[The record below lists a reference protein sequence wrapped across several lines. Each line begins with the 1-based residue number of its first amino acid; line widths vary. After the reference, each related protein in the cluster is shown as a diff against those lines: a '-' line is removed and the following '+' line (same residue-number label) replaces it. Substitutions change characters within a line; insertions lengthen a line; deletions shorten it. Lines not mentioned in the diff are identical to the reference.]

1 MQVGETA
8 VIFEWLMNRYE
19 KLIGKGKL
27 FDYKQAKGKEWDL
40 LTDAVNAVY
49 NNKFKRTAERISK
62 WIDNVRT
69 KGRHVNF

>member
-8 VIFEWLMNRYE
+8 VIFEWLTNRYE
-19 KLIGKGKL
+19 KLIGKGKS

-62 WIDNVRT
+62 WIDNVRM
-69 KGRHVNF
+69 KGRHVNI